1 MACEG
6 ARPSIESHFLL
17 RNRYESRINRQE
29 QTELV
34 PLSYYA
40 ILFTENPTGNYAAYI
55 PEQVDACSTDVY
67 CCRGFLSAPVIV
79 RAKSRVCKFATGGM
93 GSQHHYVL
101 PTDMSPEA
109 L

>member
-1 MACEG
+1 MLYC
-6 ARPSIESHFLL
+6 LL
-17 RNRYESRINRQE
+17 K
-29 QTELV
+29 
-34 PLSYYA
+34 
-40 ILFTENPTGNYAAYI
+40 ILRGTMPPTWYI

-67 CCRGFLSAPVIV
+67 FRGFLSAPVIV
-79 RAKSRVCKFATGGM
+79 RGEFATGGM